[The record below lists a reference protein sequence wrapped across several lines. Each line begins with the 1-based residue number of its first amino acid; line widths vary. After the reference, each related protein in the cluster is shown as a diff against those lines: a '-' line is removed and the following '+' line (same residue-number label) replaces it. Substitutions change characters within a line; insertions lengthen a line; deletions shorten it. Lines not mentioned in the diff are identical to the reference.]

1 MHLIKLDKKMT
12 ACELIEFLAKN
23 VAQLDDM
30 PVHIAYG
37 DSDKLTV
44 IDDITFS
51 VNIDIHGDSV
61 IILKEKRRW
70 D

>member
-1 MHLIKLDKKMT
+1 MP

-30 PVHIAYG
+30 PVRIAYRDG
-37 DSDKLTV
+37 DELTV
-44 IDDITFS
+44 IDDIMFT

-61 IILKEKRRW
+61 ITLKEKEGGQ
-70 D
+70 

>member
-1 MHLIKLDKKMT
+1 MT

-30 PVHIAYG
+30 PVRIAYRDG
-37 DSDKLTV
+37 DELTV
-44 IDDITFS
+44 IDDIMFT

-61 IILKEKRRW
+61 IK
-70 D
+70 

>member
-1 MHLIKLDKKMT
+1 MT

-30 PVHIAYG
+30 PVHIAYRDG
-37 DSDKLTV
+37 DKLTV
-44 IDDITFS
+44 IDDITFT

-61 IILKEKRRW
+61 IILKEKE
-70 D
+70 DGTENLPNTAD